1 MDKTSQATAF
11 AICGLLLG
19 AQAIAATPQLQIAPR
34 VGTGS
39 LRVDRFAGT
48 ERFIADDDTSG
59 LGASVAYLTSPGLV
73 FEIGSDSFGSFNLFG
88 AIDNFRL
95 TQTFASVGYQAE
107 LGHGWRLVPR
117 FGRAH
122 WRLKAKE
129 GFLFNPGPEQT
140 RSISGGDY
148 YWEVGLSRQISR
160 VVALG
165 LAYKQ
170 GDYDFGRARATTF
183 NVTLG
188 F

>member
-1 MDKTSQATAF
+1 
-11 AICGLLLG
+11 
-19 AQAIAATPQLQIAPR
+19 LQIAPR
-34 VGTGS
+34 VGKGS
-39 LRVDRFAGT
+39 LRVDRFEGSD
-48 ERFIADDDTSG
+48 RFVADDDTAG
-59 LGASVAYLTSPGLV
+59 LGVSLAYLTSPGVV
-73 FEIGSDSFGSFNLFG
+73 FEIGTDSFGSFDLFG

-95 TQTFASVGYQAE
+95 TQAFASVGYQAE

-117 FGRAH
+117 FGRAT
-122 WRLKAKE
+122 WRLKAEE

-140 RSISGGDY
+140 REIRGGDY

-165 LAYKQ
+165 VAYKQ
-170 GDYDFGRARATTF
+170 GDYDFGRARAATF